1 MSRPQGSLR
10 RLLTCA
16 VFAFL
21 LVAASL
27 VLAACGGSSSSTE
40 STEASSTEAEET
52 GSALVE
58 EAAETVAELEKPP
71 PFKAPGPPIE
81 DVASVEGKT
90 LYWIANGLFVPF
102 NKELLEAVQEAAK
115 EVGLKVEVGD
125 SGGAAAEAAKLMDQ
139 AVAQNVDIIIDE
151 AQMVEQMTAPLKGA
165 KEAGIPVI
173 MGYQGDPAAVTPEQE
188 EAGMVAGVTEC
199 YSCAGRA
206 MANFI
211 VADSEGEANVILFS
225 VPEQATANIEQEGFE
240 EEFEKLCPE
249 CAMEVTALPIGQW
262 ENGQSVT
269 SSALKKN
276 PDANYLVPMYD
287 GVETYMEPGILT
299 ASNAQ
304 NIKVVSLNASVAQM
318 EKLAAGEIV
327 AAEVGF
333 SLKQTGYA
341 FVDQALRVLTEA
353 EPSANSNIEP
363 RLFTANNIAEIDVKK
378 DESTWYEP
386 PNIVPK
392 FQELWG
398 IGG

>member
-16 VFAFL
+16 GFAL
-21 LVAASL
+21 LLIAASL
-27 VLAACGGSSSSTE
+27 VIAACGGSSSSSE
-40 STEASSTEAEET
+40 STEASGTEASEA

-58 EAAETVAELEKPP
+58 EAKATVAELEKPP

-81 DVASVEGKT
+81 NVSSVKGKR
-90 LYWIANGLFVPF
+90 LFWIANGLEVPF
-102 NKELLEAVQEAAK
+102 NTELLEAVEEAAG

-125 SGGAAAEAAKLMDQ
+125 AGGSAATAAKLMDQ
-139 AVAQNVDIIIDE
+139 AVGQKVDIIIDE
-151 AQMVEQMTAPLKGA
+151 AQMVEQMSAPLKAA

-173 MGYQGDPAAVTPEQE
+173 MGYQGDPEPVTAAQE

-199 YSCAGRA
+199 YSCGGRA
-206 MANFI
+206 MANFV
-211 VADSEGEANVILFS
+211 VADSGGEANVILFS

-240 EEFEKLCPE
+240 EELEKLCSE
-249 CAMEVTALPIGQW
+249 CQVEVVALPITQW

-287 GVETYMEPGILT
+287 GVETFMEPGILT
-299 ASNAQ
+299 SPNAA
-304 NIKVVSLNASVAQM
+304 NIKVVSLNASLAQM
-318 EKLAAGEIV
+318 EKLAAGETV

-341 FVDQALRVLTEA
+341 FVDQALRVLTET
-353 EPSANSNIEP
+353 EPSSNSNIEL
-363 RLFTANNIAEIDVKK
+363 RLFTANNIGEIDVSK

-386 PNIVPK
+386 PNVTPK